1 MSLAP
6 GQPVDRDA
14 ADLLRGID
22 KSDH

>member
-6 GQPVDRDA
+6 GRLVGRDA

>member
-6 GQPVDRDA
+6 GRLVGRDA
-14 ADLLRGID
+14 ADLLRAID